1 MEKVVK
7 IDGQEIKLA
16 VNGGT
21 PRLYRSFFRK
31 DLFQGMNNAV
41 GENGEMKDSAVF
53 ENLAFVMAIQGGSL
67 PMTTKIDDW
76 LNAMSNPMAI
86 MEAAPDILDMWLTTN
101 ETTSI
106 AKKE

>member
-1 MEKVVK
+1 MEKIVK

-21 PRLYRSFFRK
+21 PRIYRSLFHK
-31 DLFQGMNNAV
+31 DLFQGMNNAMD
-41 GENGEMKDSAVF
+41 ENGDFKDSEIF

-67 PMTTKIDDW
+67 PMTAKIDDW
-76 LNAMSNPMAI
+76 LNGMSNPMAI
-86 MEAAPDILDMWLTTN
+86 MEAAPDILDLWLNTKK
-101 ETTSI
+101 ETST

>member
-1 MEKVVK
+1 MEKLVK

-41 GENGEMKDSAVF
+41 DENGEMKDSEVF
-53 ENLAFVMAIQGGSL
+53 ENLAFIMAIQGGSL

-86 MEAAPDILDMWLTTN
+86 MEAAPDILDLWLTTKE
-101 ETTSI
+101 ETST

>member
-1 MEKVVK
+1 
-7 IDGQEIKLA
+7 
-16 VNGGT
+16 
-21 PRLYRSFFRK
+21 
-31 DLFQGMNNAV
+31 MNNAV
-41 GENGEMKDSAVF
+41 DENGDIKDSEIF

-67 PMTTKIDDW
+67 PMGAKIDDW

-86 MEAAPDILDMWLTTN
+86 MEAAPDILDLWLATN

>member
-7 IDGQEIKLA
+7 IDGQELKLA

-21 PRLYRSFFRK
+21 PRLYRSLFRK

-41 GENGEMKDSAVF
+41 DENGNIKDSEVF

-67 PMTTKIDDW
+67 PMGAKIDDW
-76 LNAMSNPMAI
+76 LNTMSNPMAI
-86 MEAAPDILDMWLTTN
+86 MEAAPDILDLWVATN
-101 ETTSI
+101 ERIST
-106 AKKE
+106 AKKD

>member
-1 MEKVVK
+1 MEKLVK

-21 PRLYRSFFRK
+21 PRLYRSLFRK

-41 GENGEMKDSAVF
+41 DENGNIKDSEVF

-67 PMTTKIDDW
+67 PMGAKIDDW
-76 LNAMSNPMAI
+76 LNTMSNPMAI
-86 MEAAPDILDMWLTTN
+86 MEAAPDIFGLWLATKE
-101 ETTSI
+101 ETSK

>member
-1 MEKVVK
+1 MEKVVN
-7 IDGQEIKLA
+7 IDGQDLKLA

-21 PRLYRSFFRK
+21 PRLYRSLFRK

-41 GENGEMKDSAVF
+41 DENGDIKDSEVY
-53 ENLAFVMAIQGGSL
+53 ENLAFVMAIQGGSIS
-67 PMTTKIDDW
+67 MSTKIDDW

-86 MEAAPDILDMWLTTN
+86 MEAAPDILDLWLATK

>member
-7 IDGQEIKLA
+7 IDGQELKLA

-21 PRLYRSFFRK
+21 PRLYRSLFRK

-41 GENGEMKDSAVF
+41 DENGNIKDSEVF
-53 ENLAFVMAIQGGSL
+53 ENLAFVMAIQGGSI
-67 PMTTKIDDW
+67 PMGSKIDDW

-86 MEAAPDILDMWLTTN
+86 MEAASDILDLWVATN
-101 ETTSI
+101 ERIST
-106 AKKE
+106 AKKD